1 MIRRPSR
8 VPSATSRSGFSL
20 IELLVAVAVAAAVGA
35 AALALILHSFG
46 VWEEGL
52 SRTGTLQATD
62 EFDLDFSRDF
72 ASAYPRLGLQGDV
85 DACLFWTLRRTPEG
99 IGLCRVRYTFD
110 KDGALAEHWD
120 LGSDTNAPGLTMRYR
135 TTAFSAFSYAGTN
148 IADNAWLPN
157 WDCST
162 GMPSVISLK
171 CDLHP
176 SSPSSPSTLQT
187 FNSSTLQLFN
197 SSGSRLYLRRTT
209 P

>member
-1 MIRRPSR
+1 MSGLHPQM
-8 VPSATSRSGFSL
+8 PSAASRAAFSL

-52 SRTGTLQATD
+52 SRTGALQAAD

-72 ASAYPRLGLQGDV
+72 ASAYPRLGLQGSD
-85 DACLFWTLRRTPEG
+85 DACFFWTLRRTPDD
-99 IGLCRVRYTFD
+99 IALCRVRYSFD
-110 KDGALAEHWD
+110 KDGALAERWEM
-120 LGSDTNAPGLTMRYR
+120 GADTNAPGLTTRYR

-162 GMPSVISLK
+162 GMPSVISVK

-176 SSPSSPSTLQT
+176 PTSSTPSTPSTPSTLQP
-187 FNSSTLQLFN
+187 FNP
-197 SSGSRLYLRRTT
+197 SGRRLYLRRTT

>member
-52 SRTGTLQATD
+52 SRTGALQAAD

-72 ASAYPRLGLQGDV
+72 ASAYPRLGLQGND
-85 DACLFWTLRRTPEG
+85 DACVFWTLRRTPDD
-99 IGLCRVRYTFD
+99 IALCRVRYSFD
-110 KDGALAEHWD
+110 HDGSLAERWEM
-120 LGSDTNAPGLTMRYR
+120 GADTNAPGLTTRYR

-148 IADNAWLPN
+148 VADNVWQLN

-162 GMPSVISLK
+162 GMPSVISVK
-171 CDLHP
+171 CDLQR
-176 SSPSSPSTLQT
+176 PSTP
-187 FNSSTLQLFN
+187 STPP
-197 SSGSRLYLRRTT
+197 GRRLYLRRTT

>member
-1 MIRRPSR
+1 MSGLHPHRT
-8 VPSATSRSGFSL
+8 SATSRAAFSL
-20 IELLVAVAVAAAVGA
+20 IELLVAIAVAAAVGVA
-35 AALALILHSFG
+35 AMALILHSFG

-52 SRTGTLQATD
+52 SRTGALQAAD

-72 ASAYPRLGLQGDV
+72 ASAYSRLGLQGSDE
-85 DACLFWTLRRTPEG
+85 ACVFWTLRRTPDD
-99 IGLCRVRYTFD
+99 IALCRVRYFFD
-110 KDGALAEHWD
+110 KDGALAERWEM
-120 LGSDTNAPGLTMRYR
+120 GADTNAPGLTTRYR

-148 IADNAWLPN
+148 IADNAWQLN

-176 SSPSSPSTLQT
+176 STPSTP
-187 FNSSTLQLFN
+187 SAR
-197 SSGSRLYLRRTT
+197 RLYLRRTT